1 MLNPW
6 KLKPT
11 RSMEK
16 EDDMTEASS
25 RPSDNYAPLYFL
37 TSLGCGGLTV
47 TFFMWLMHW
56 TRHPGRSVPVFED
69 IVASFSAGGAG
80 VRVMIALAVAGIA
93 FYAFLNIKYLLWNLV
108 RFRQWKRTPAYAQLC
123 SSNAETQLLAMP
135 LALAMTVNVCFI
147 LGMVFVPG
155 LWSVVEYLFP
165 LAILAFLAIGVLAF
179 RMLGSFMGRVM
190 TSGGFSCSSNNSFA
204 QALPAFALAMIGV
217 GLSAPAGL
225 SAAPLMAGTGLV
237 LSTFFLI
244 AATLIA
250 AIALVLGI
258 RSLAENGA
266 NIETAPTLSVFIPF
280 LTIIGILSLRQNHGL
295 DDHFGLTSGGAERL
309 MMLSQYLSAQLLFAL
324 LTGLVLCRLG
334 YVAKYVTGR
343 EASVGS
349 YALVCPGVALAVMIH
364 FWLNRGLVDAGLI
377 VKFSFGYWTI
387 SVLAVAIQVATAW
400 LVFILNRKHF
410 RAA

>member
-1 MLNPW
+1 MDAI
-6 KLKPT
+6 
-11 RSMEK
+11 SG
-16 EDDMTEASS
+16 
-25 RPSDNYAPLYFL
+25 RPSETYSPLYFL
-37 TSLGCGGLTV
+37 TSLGSGGLVV

-69 IVASFSAGGAG
+69 IVAAFSAGGVAS
-80 VRVMIALAVAGIA
+80 RTMIVLAVAGIA
-93 FYAFLNIKYLLWNLV
+93 YYAFLNLKYLFWNLAS
-108 RFRQWKRTPAYAQLC
+108 FGLWKRTPAYAQL
-123 SSNAETQLLAMP
+123 SSTNAETQILAMP
-135 LALAMTVNVCFI
+135 LALAMSVNVCFI

-165 LAILAFLAIGVLAF
+165 VAILAFLAIGVLAF
-179 RMLGSFMGRVM
+179 RMFGRFLGRVL
-190 TSGGFSCSSNNSFA
+190 TSGGFSCASNNSFA

-217 GLSAPAGL
+217 GLAAPAGL
-225 SAAPLMAGTGLV
+225 SSTPLVAGIGLV

-244 AATLIA
+244 ASVLIA
-250 AIALVLGI
+250 GIALVLGL

-266 NIETAPTLSVFIPF
+266 NIETAPTLSVFIPL

-295 DDHFGLTSGGAERL
+295 DEHFGLASGGAERL

-334 YVAKYVTGR
+334 YVDRFINGR
-343 EASVGS
+343 DASAGS

-377 VKFSFGYWTI
+377 DKFSVAYWTI
-387 SVLAVAIQVATAW
+387 SALAVAIQFMTIW
-400 LVFILNRKHF
+400 LVFNLNRKHF
-410 RAA
+410 QSQ

>member
-1 MLNPW
+1 MSAVSN
-6 KLKPT
+6 
-11 RSMEK
+11 
-16 EDDMTEASS
+16 

-56 TRHPGRSVPVFED
+56 TEHPGRSVPVFED
-69 IVASFSAGGAG
+69 IVAAFVAGGAG
-80 VRVMIALAVAGIA
+80 TRVVIVLALTGIA
-93 FYAFLNIKYLLWNLV
+93 FYAFLNIKYLFWNLV
-108 RFRQWKRTPAYAQLC
+108 RFRHWKQTPAYAQLC
-123 SSNAETQLLAMP
+123 ASNGETQLLAMP

-165 LAILAFLAIGVLAF
+165 MAVLAFLAIGVLAF
-179 RMLGSFMGRVM
+179 RMLGKFLGRIM
-190 TSGGFSCSSNNSFA
+190 TSGGFNCASNNSFA

-217 GLSAPAGL
+217 GLAAPAGL
-225 SAAPLMAGTGLV
+225 SATPLVAGTGLV

-244 AATLIA
+244 ASVLIA

-266 NIETAPTLSVFIPF
+266 NIETAPTFSIFIPL

-295 DDHFGLTSGGAERL
+295 NEHFGLTSGGAERL

-324 LTGLVLCRLG
+324 LAGLVLCRLG
-334 YVAKYVTGR
+334 YVAKFITGR
-343 EASVGS
+343 ETSVGS

-377 VKFSFGYWTI
+377 TKFSFGYWTI
-387 SVLAVAIQVATAW
+387 SVLAVAIQLVTAW

-410 RAA
+410 RTA